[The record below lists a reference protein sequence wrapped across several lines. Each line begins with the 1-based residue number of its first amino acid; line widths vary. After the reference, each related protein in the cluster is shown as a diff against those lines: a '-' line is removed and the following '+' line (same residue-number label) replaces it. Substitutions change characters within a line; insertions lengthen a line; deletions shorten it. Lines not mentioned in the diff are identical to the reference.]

1 MAVDPSGAL
10 SIFGVTLIGATP
22 ENGRRLLLTVA
33 FVAVVLLIG
42 RALRWAVSRLS
53 HSIKDRRTAFWS
65 RQAVNIAIAVLLILG
80 VLSVWFDDPTRLT
93 TALGLVTAGL
103 AFALQRVVTAI
114 AGYVIILRGDT
125 FNLGDR
131 IVMSGVRGD
140 VIALSF
146 MQTTILEM
154 GEPASVTS
162 ASSPSSSTW
171 IHSRQYTGRVVTVSN
186 AKVFDEP
193 VFNYTRDFPY
203 LWEEMSL
210 PIRYGSDVDVAE
222 KILLAA
228 AAKHTGPIVQ
238 LGADDAAELQRRYQ
252 LLAAGIEPRVYLRLT
267 TSWLEVTV
275 RFLTR
280 THGVRELK
288 SAMSRDILKE
298 FEAAGVQIATTT
310 YELVGSPVIRVD
322 DHGRTDS

>member
-1 MAVDPSGAL
+1 MVINPGDAL
-10 SIFGVTLIGATP
+10 NIFGVTLIGATP

-33 FVAVVLLIG
+33 FVAVVLLMG
-42 RALRWAVSRLS
+42 RAMRWIISRLNRG
-53 HSIKDRRTAFWS
+53 IRNRRPAFWS
-65 RQAVNIAIAVLLILG
+65 RQAVNIGVAVLLVLG

-140 VIALSF
+140 VIGLSF

-154 GEPASVTS
+154 GEPASVTLAS
-162 ASSPSSSTW
+162 APSSSTW
-171 IHSRQYTGRVVTVSN
+171 IHSRQYTGRIVTVSN

-193 VFNYTRDFPY
+193 VYNYTRDFPY

-210 PIRYGSDVDVAE
+210 PIRYGSEVDTAE

-228 AAKHTGPIVQ
+228 AVKHTGPIVQ
-238 LGADDAAELQRRYQ
+238 LGAEEAAALQRRYQ
-252 LLAAGIEPRVYLRLT
+252 LPTAGTEPRVYVRLT

-288 SAMSRDILKE
+288 SAISREILKE
-298 FEAAGVQIATTT
+298 FEAAGIHIATNT
-310 YELVGSPVIRVD
+310 YEIVGNTTVRID
-322 DHGRTDS
+322 TQDIK